1 MKGLELCRQY
11 YKEIIEPIIRN
22 KMGFIGGMYA
32 AALIGWGSEVLGN
45 DDELSRDHEW

>member
-22 KMGFIGGMYA
+22 YMDFIGDMYA
-32 AALIGWGSEVLGN
+32 AALMKLGMPG
-45 DDELSRDHEW
+45 DSS